1 MAPAVL
7 QNARHSPPNLGGR
20 WRAATGRAAGHT
32 PARRRQDRQRW
43 RVILDVFADGRQTAA
58 AGVGRVARGLS
69 SGRRIGK
76 QHDAHAGRPSQSTPT
91 DTHRRPQTPM
101 STAAQ
106 RWMELPAPTPHR
118 TAGTPTTRT
127 RAALRSGQ
135 ALACDGACRAVGP
148 SSWAPSWTRAPGIAG
163 VAGRLLGDWPPAT
176 GHGGALQH
184 RSEHRLSCP
193 PSTRGLLCLQRRWRH
208 ARHGRGLA
216 ACGRAGGR
224 SLAQGLAAAQFALFR
239 ARYCAA
245 RACLG

>member
-163 VAGRLLGDWPPAT
+163 
-176 GHGGALQH
+176 
-184 RSEHRLSCP
+184 
-193 PSTRGLLCLQRRWRH
+193 GLLVDCW
-208 ARHGRGLA
+208 
-216 ACGRAGGR
+216 
-224 SLAQGLAAAQFALFR
+224 
-239 ARYCAA
+239 
-245 RACLG
+245 